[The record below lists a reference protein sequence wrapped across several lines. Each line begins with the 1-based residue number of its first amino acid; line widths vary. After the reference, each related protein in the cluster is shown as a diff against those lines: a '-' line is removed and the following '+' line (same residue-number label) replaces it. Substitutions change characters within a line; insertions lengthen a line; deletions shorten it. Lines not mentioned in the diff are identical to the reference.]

1 VQVLNR
7 YLVKEV
13 AYALFAVVTVLLLI
27 FISGELI
34 GLYGRV
40 ASGSLQVK
48 SVLTLLGLHSITNLV
63 FVLPLSFYIAIL
75 LAFYRLY
82 KDSEMVVL
90 AACGIGQ
97 REIVAALWRP
107 TLVFALLVGVLAF
120 FVAPWAEGRGETLVK
135 QAKERS
141 ELEGVNAGRFT
152 ELTRG
157 EGVVYTQ
164 EFNEK
169 VGTMGNVFLQHEWRD
184 KSAIITSA
192 SGKREINP
200 VTGDKYFILFNG
212 YRYDNEFKTGRSAI
226 IRFGEHGIRL
236 LDDAQHT
243 PIQLRQRAQ
252 PIAEIWRRGDFG
264 DVAEIQWRFST
275 MLLCLGL
282 ALLALPL
289 SRTSARQGRYSKL
302 AMALLIY
309 IIYTN
314 MQSVSLAW
322 LRKGQISPWLGLW
335 WVHGVALMVAV
346 LLYVDWKQFKYRLR
360 KMFTRAKH

>member
-1 VQVLNR
+1 MQVLNR

-13 AYALFAVVTVLLLI
+13 AYALFAVVTVLMLI
-27 FISGELI
+27 FVSGELI
-34 GLYGRV
+34 GLYDKV
-40 ASGSLQVK
+40 ASGSLQLK
-48 SVLTLLGLHSITNLV
+48 SVFTLLGLHSITNLV

-90 AACGIGQ
+90 SACGIGQ
-97 REIVAALWRP
+97 WNIVTALWWP
-107 TLVFALLVGVLAF
+107 TLVFTLLVGVLS
-120 FVAPWAEGRGETLVK
+120 FVIAPWAEGKGETLVK

-141 ELEGVNAGRFT
+141 ELAGINAGRFT

-164 EFNEK
+164 DFNEHA
-169 VGTMGNVFLQHEWRD
+169 GTMGNVFLQHEWRD

-200 VTGDKYFILFNG
+200 DTGDKYFILYNG
-212 YRYDNEFKTGRSAI
+212 YRYDNEIKTGRSAI
-226 IRFGEHGIRL
+226 IRFGEHGIRIV
-236 LDDAQHT
+236 DDTQHA

-252 PIAEIWRRGDFG
+252 PITEIWQRGDSG

-282 ALLALPL
+282 AILALPL

-322 LRKGQISPWLGLW
+322 LRKGAISPWLGLW
-335 WVHGVALMVAV
+335 WIHGVALLVAV
-346 LLYVDWKQFKYRLR
+346 LLYVDWKLFKYRLR
-360 KMFTRAKH
+360 HLFTRAKR